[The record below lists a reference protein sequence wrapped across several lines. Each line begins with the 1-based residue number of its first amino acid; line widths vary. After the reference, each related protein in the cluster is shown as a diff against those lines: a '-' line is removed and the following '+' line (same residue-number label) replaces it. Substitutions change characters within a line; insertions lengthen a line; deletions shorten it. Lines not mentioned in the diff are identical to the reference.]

1 MRSNAPSSTMKMLEG
16 WTLRELLPLIGFTKE
31 EIDAFDEQLRAVK
44 NAL

>member
-1 MRSNAPSSTMKMLEG
+1 MRPNVPSSTMKMLEG
-16 WTLRELLPLIGFTKE
+16 WTLSELLPVIGFSQE